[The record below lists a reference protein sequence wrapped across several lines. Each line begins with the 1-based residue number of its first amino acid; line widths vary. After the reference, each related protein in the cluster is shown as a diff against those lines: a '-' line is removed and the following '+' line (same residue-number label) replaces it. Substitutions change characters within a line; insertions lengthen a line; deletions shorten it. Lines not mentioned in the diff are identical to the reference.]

1 MRQGRSIRIQETGGR
16 GQEGGTWEQKA
27 ETPAIIQSWMEEI
40 EERIRLKAG
49 NQPVHFKLYAEQ
61 KELNKE
67 ARYGTGM
74 TIDEVE
80 RVMNEFQ
87 KLLKVKN

>member
-1 MRQGRSIRIQETGGR
+1 MGK
-16 GQEGGTWEQKA
+16 KA

-40 EERIRLKAG
+40 RENLVESRKSA
-49 NQPVHFKLYAEQ
+49 VHFKLYAEQ